1 MQNLSKNHKEI
12 KNNLINLDV
21 KMFLDVK
28 CLKEHSGEVYLILK
42 FIVWLSGVISIS
54 AIRACGAA
62 AFDDGR
68 KKLKFSKNFFF
79 LQIFVKCFK

>member
-28 CLKEHSGEVYLILK
+28 CLKEHSGEVCLILK
-42 FIVWLSGVISIS
+42 FIVWLLPPYPHSNCRDLSGT
-54 AIRACGAA
+54 IRRREEGSDKLVGKILKH
-62 AFDDGR
+62 AF
-68 KKLKFSKNFFF
+68 
-79 LQIFVKCFK
+79 